1 VIEHKNSPCH
11 VYSTWIGTIQSSQG
25 IRDHFRHAFET
36 FLRVRCLCGRGRAI
50 SVRKSQLPTMEF
62 SNASCSTKTSI
73 HVKVGIVAES
83 VVHTSKFTKLF
94 NDWLLLDTPKFL
106 YKSLIDVNGTSTI
119 LDTNVHS
126 NFQNFRMLHM
136 TKAHDDE
143 TYLQPDEYSSDACI
157 DHLIGFT

>member
-1 VIEHKNSPCH
+1 MTGF
-11 VYSTWIGTIQSSQG
+11 YLT
-25 IRDHFRHAFET
+25 
-36 FLRVRCLCGRGRAI
+36 L
-50 SVRKSQLPTMEF
+50 
-62 SNASCSTKTSI
+62 
-73 HVKVGIVAES
+73 
-83 VVHTSKFTKLF
+83 
-94 NDWLLLDTPKFL
+94 KFL

-157 DHLIGFT
+157 DHLIGCYMNGPSMIIDQTVQGHSRMLCSLRQQVQSMSTE

>member
-1 VIEHKNSPCH
+1 MTGFYLTLQI
-11 VYSTWIGTIQSSQG
+11 
-25 IRDHFRHAFET
+25 
-36 FLRVRCLCGRGRAI
+36 
-50 SVRKSQLPTMEF
+50 
-62 SNASCSTKTSI
+62 
-73 HVKVGIVAES
+73 
-83 VVHTSKFTKLF
+83 
-94 NDWLLLDTPKFL
+94 L

-157 DHLIGFT
+157 DHLIVLHEWTVYDNRPDSARGIRECSVLFANKSSRCPTE